1 MVCCMVSSPEAGSVH
16 LFSNIG
22 SEDLPQV
29 HRRSH
34 RPYFILK
41 RFVDL
46 SLVVITLP
54 ITVPLIAVLALC
66 VHLEGGQAFFC
77 QNRVGRDGKLFAFW
91 KLRTMVPD
99 ADQRLDAYLASNPA
113 ARAEWDLTQK
123 LKDDPRITRLGRFL
137 RKTSA
142 DELPQLWNVLRG
154 DMSLVG
160 PRPMLPEQRTLYP
173 GAEYFDLR
181 PGMTG
186 FWQISDRNECSF
198 ANRALFDTEYA
209 KSMSLFVDIAILFR
223 TVGVVVRG
231 TGW

>member
-1 MVCCMVSSPEAGSVH
+1 MASSPEASSVH
-16 LFSNIG
+16 LFSDVG
-22 SEDLPQV
+22 REAHPQA
-29 HRRSH
+29 H
-34 RPYFILK
+34 RPYSILK
-41 RFVDL
+41 RLVDIA
-46 SLVVITLP
+46 LVVITLP
-54 ITVPLIAVLALC
+54 VTVPLIAILALC
-66 VHLEGGQAFFC
+66 VRLEGGKAFYC
-77 QNRVGRDGKLFAFW
+77 QSRVGRNGRLFAFW

-99 ADQRLDAYLASNPA
+99 AEQRLDDYLASNPA

-137 RKTSA
+137 RKCSA

-160 PRPMLPEQRTLYP
+160 PRPMLPEQRPLYP
-173 GAEYFDLR
+173 GAEYFALR

-186 FWQISDRNECSF
+186 SWQISDRNEGSF
-198 ANRALFDTEYA
+198 ANRALFDAEYA
-209 KSMSLFVDIAILFR
+209 KSMSLSVDMAILFR

>member
-1 MVCCMVSSPEAGSVH
+1 MVSSPEAGSAH
-16 LFSNIG
+16 LFSDIG
-22 SEDLPQV
+22 LKTLPQV
-29 HRRSH
+29 HRPSH
-34 RPYFILK
+34 WPYSILK
-41 RFVDL
+41 RLMDVAFVI
-46 SLVVITLP
+46 ITLP
-54 ITVPLIAVLALC
+54 ISVPLIATLALC
-66 VHLEGGQAFFC
+66 IRLEGGHAFFS
-77 QNRVGRDGKLFAFW
+77 QSRVGRDGKLFSFW
-91 KLRTMVPD
+91 KLRTMVPN
-99 ADQRLDAYLASNPA
+99 ADQRLEAYLANNPE

-137 RKTSA
+137 RKSSA

-160 PRPMLPEQRTLYP
+160 PRPMLPEQRPLYS
-173 GAEYFDLR
+173 GVEYFNLR

-198 ANRALFDTEYA
+198 ANRALFDAQYA

-223 TVGVVVRG
+223 TIGVVVRG